1 MSKPIV
7 ALAFAAIICGGL
19 TGCPG
24 AGTTGSAT
32 DNQQTVQKAAL
43 GTCGGYDTA
52 LLAVKP
58 YIEADKLSIA
68 DLDQLDKARAVG
80 IRLCGPGAPVPTDAN
95 GIGNELAAA
104 TAALV
109 AITAKGAK

>member
-1 MSKPIV
+1 MRRYLAIAGV
-7 ALAFAAIICGGL
+7 LALAACAA
-19 TGCPG
+19 P
-24 AGTTGSAT
+24 GTTGSA

-43 GTCGGYDTA
+43 GTCSGYDTA

-58 YIEADKLSIA
+58 YIEADKLNLA
-68 DLDQLDKARAVG
+68 DLDNLDKARAVG
-80 IRLCGPGAPVPTDAN
+80 IRLCGPGAPVPTTVN
-95 GIGNELAAA
+95 GVSNELAEA